1 MGWCKLSSGHFK
13 RQVQREGEEKFHDEQ
28 VKKENTRKNS
38 VCILLKEYH
47 TTKNTAFFF
56 YFFLRR
62 GGRHLFHWN
71 EKIEEEKNETSTTNC
86 LTSGEPY

>member
-13 RQVQREGEEKFHDEQ
+13 RQVQREEEEKFHDEQ

-47 TTKNTAFFF
+47 TTKNTVFLKFFW
-56 YFFLRR
+56 RR

>member
-47 TTKNTAFFF
+47 TTKNTI
-56 YFFLRR
+56 FFLNFEK
-62 GGRHLFHWN
+62 GGAGISFTGTKKLKKKKTRLPQQ
-71 EKIEEEKNETSTTNC
+71 IA
-86 LTSGEPY
+86 